1 MHVTRMRVAR
11 GTCTV
16 QVCMVASTVCT
27 QHAHHTSP
35 KARPAASPKWLYER
49 STRVSEVVL
58 RSACVVHAQCMCRAW
73 DTRHG
78 HGCPARRALGKRWC
92 SHGARA
98 AAAST
103 CRAYAAHLTQ
113 WRRSA
118 VVEPIPLERD
128 LSERR
133 VHLRAPPR
141 HVHMPYAHH
150 MRVLGQRRVLA
161 GARPASWRAAVLACG
176 WRGGRRGE
184 AACLHLATQLFNA
197 GQANVV
203 VRKVERRD
211 RRVGGQDLPHEVVE
225 PCGGRRAAWREQGR
239 QWLLQGRAWAPGRA
253 VARSAGRQATSAT
266 ARTPSSPNQLSPRFS
281 DLIFE
286 LASSAAASARAPLTP
301 MP

>member
-11 GTCTV
+11 GRCTV
-16 QVCMVASTVCT
+16 HVCMVASTVCT

-113 WRRSA
+113 RRRSA

-150 MRVLGQRRVLA
+150 MRVLGERRILA
-161 GARPASWRAAVLACG
+161 RARPASWRAARCACV
-176 WRGGRRGE
+176 WVARRQARRGGVPASG
-184 AACLHLATQLFNA
+184 
-197 GQANVV
+197 
-203 VRKVERRD
+203 D
-211 RRVGGQDLPHEVVE
+211 
-225 PCGGRRAAWREQGR
+225 
-239 QWLLQGRAWAPGRA
+239 
-253 VARSAGRQATSAT
+253 T
-266 ARTPSSPNQLSPRFS
+266 AL
-281 DLIFE
+281 
-286 LASSAAASARAPLTP
+286 
-301 MP
+301 